1 MDPTTLEATLR
12 TEFEAGERAAH
23 VVARQARDLTDSGRF
38 EADFGHELT
47 VTVVVS
53 NLHDAPDEYALIE
66 RWNWWLGAL
75 ELSHGEYEQFR
86 IRPGTV

>member
-1 MDPTTLEATLR
+1 MDPTTLESTLR

-23 VVARQARDLTDSGRF
+23 VVARQARDLADSGRF
-38 EADFGHELT
+38 EADLNHELT
-47 VTVVVS
+47 AAVVVS
-53 NLHDAPDEYALIE
+53 NLRDAPSEYPLIE

-86 IRPGTV
+86 IRPGAV